1 MAQVYIVA
9 RRAEVQ
15 NGSVMITDLFP
26 NASQR
31 NTSIDPPASGP
42 IYVRQV
48 DLGVQGLHRVVLKT
62 TAGVVSFVN
71 EAKGLVPFLLKNVA
85 SGANGDAL
93 TIGEATVGAKAI
105 LNLVRTGVAV
115 DLASVN
121 AILEL
126 ATVGGAGTDLSA
138 NSTIEELVRVLAGE
152 TYLVPAGSQITLA
165 NGNFAVDLNASSY
178 FQSDVLH
185 PVDGDSSW
193 LVSLEEGCLK
203 GLTSLQ
209 DPDVVFAGKKVAT
222 PIVTVYNA
230 NGTLFTL

>member
-26 NASQR
+26 NDSQR
-31 NTSIDPPASGP
+31 NTSIDPPAAGP

-48 DLGVQGLHRVVLKT
+48 DLGVQGAYRSVLKT

-71 EAKGLVPFLLKNVA
+71 EAKGLVPFLLRNVA

-93 TIGEATVGAKAI
+93 TIGEATIGANGI

-121 AILEL
+121 PIL
-126 ATVGGAGTDLSA
+126 AGVTVGGGGTDLSA
-138 NSTIEELVRVLAGE
+138 NSSIEELVRVLAGE
-152 TYLVPAGSQITLA
+152 TYLVPAGIQITLA
-165 NGNFAVDLNASSY
+165 NGNFAPDLNASSY
-178 FQSDVLH
+178 FQNDVLH

-193 LVSLEEGCLK
+193 MVSFEEGCLN
-203 GLTSLQ
+203 GLASLQ
-209 DPDVVFAGKKVAT
+209 DPDVGFAGVKTAT

-230 NGTLFTL
+230 DGTLYN